1 MEVFDGNYKFYHT
14 LMCLTGLWPYDKSIL
29 TYIQRFVVL
38 VMTFTCI
45 ASQICILTSVKVSL
59 NEIIVMISF
68 GSTLFLYFLRY
79 STSVVLFP
87 VMTFVFDNMQRDF
100 SQLKDPV
107 ELKILLED
115 SIVAKRIVQAY
126 FASFLKS
133 LGILLQREKSTE
145 RVHLL
150 AHNTDNSV
158 RFINVDV
165 YGGISH
171 RFRLLHK
178 WNVEDRQLSNA
189 KRGEHGGELA
199 YNENNRHTVGYGNA
213 PSCYFV
219 GTSVQILFR
228 HSNVIGVRF
237 IMLLLRC
244 FINLVTIDDRHT
256 WNIVVTCGQSYAHR
270 YTKDIMLLCLLLTLV
285 VIVAFGVN
293 LYGFFISITESN
305 DRDAMMLSVHF
316 VMAYTT
322 FICGNN
328 YSGQLVLDSSG
339 ELFRETYNSL
349 WYRIPAKMQKLV
361 LFSLMRSRSDV
372 AFNLAG
378 LFTPC
383 YEGFTM
389 MMSSSFSYFTLLCSV

>member
-126 FASFLKS
+126 FAMVCTGGLCLVGS
-133 LGILLQREKSTE
+133 LGISTFVDSDIQLHFLNLLGFFYKE
-145 RVHLL
+145 RSQQSAFTCWHITL
-150 AHNTDNSV
+150 TT
-158 RFINVDV
+158 V
-165 YGGISH
+165 YGLLTLTCTEGSVTVFASYISGMLKIASY
-171 RFRLLHK
+171 RM
-178 WNVEDRQLSNA
+178 QNA
-189 KRGEHGGELA
+189 V
-199 YNENNRHTVGYGNA
+199 NTVAN
-213 PSCYFV
+213 SR
-219 GTSVQILFR
+219 TTK
-228 HSNVIGVRF
+228 
-237 IMLLLRC
+237 
-244 FINLVTIDDRHT
+244 TIDIRSAMEMHRRA
-256 WNIVVTCGQSYAHR
+256 IFYAHR

>member
-126 FASFLKS
+126 FAMVCTGGLCLVGS
-133 LGILLQREKSTE
+133 LGISTFVDSDIQLHFLNLLGFFYKE
-145 RVHLL
+145 RSQQSAFTCWHITL
-150 AHNTDNSV
+150 TT
-158 RFINVDV
+158 V
-165 YGGISH
+165 YGLLTLTCTEGSVTVFASYISGMLKIASY
-171 RFRLLHK
+171 RM
-178 WNVEDRQLSNA
+178 QNA
-189 KRGEHGGELA
+189 V
-199 YNENNRHTVGYGNA
+199 NTVAN
-213 PSCYFV
+213 SR
-219 GTSVQILFR
+219 TTK
-228 HSNVIGVRF
+228 
-237 IMLLLRC
+237 
-244 FINLVTIDDRHT
+244 TIDIR
-256 WNIVVTCGQSYAHR
+256 SAMEMHR
-270 YTKDIMLLCLLLTLV
+270 RAILYTKDIMLLCLLLTLV